1 MTTANIH
8 APLGAVT
15 VLRVVDA
22 IINVKNTIVEWKEAR
37 ETRRVLSQL
46 TDAQLAD
53 IGLQRPDI
61 AAL

>member
-22 IINVKNTIVEWKEAR
+22 VASVKTAIVEWYVAR
-37 ETRRVLSQL
+37 ETRKVLAQL
-46 TDAQLAD
+46 TDAQLRD
-53 IGLQRPDI
+53 IGLDRSDI
-61 AAL
+61 AKF

>member
-15 VLRVVDA
+15 VLRMVDA
-22 IINVKNTIVEWKEAR
+22 MANVKNTIVEWYEAR
-37 ETRRVLSQL
+37 ETRKVLAQL

-53 IGLQRPDI
+53 IGLDRSDI
-61 AAL
+61 AKF

>member
-22 IINVKNTIVEWKEAR
+22 MTNVKTSIVEWYEAR
-37 ETRRVLSQL
+37 ETRKALARL
-46 TDAQLAD
+46 TDAQLDDIGMSRAD
-53 IGLQRPDI
+53 IAKI
-61 AAL
+61 

>member
-22 IINVKNTIVEWKEAR
+22 VANVKESILEWYEAR
-37 ETRRVLSQL
+37 QTRKALAQLS
-46 TDAQLAD
+46 DAQLDD
-53 IGLQRPDI
+53 IGLSRSDI
-61 AAL
+61 AKI

>member
-22 IINVKNTIVEWKEAR
+22 MANVKNTIVEWYEAR
-37 ETRRVLSQL
+37 ETRKVLAQL
-46 TDAQLAD
+46 TDAQLED
-53 IGLQRPDI
+53 IGLDRSDI
-61 AAL
+61 AKF

>member
-22 IINVKNTIVEWKEAR
+22 ISNVKNTIVEWYEAR
-37 ETRRVLSQL
+37 ETRKVLAQL
-46 TDAQLAD
+46 TDAQLED
-53 IGLQRPDI
+53 IGLDRSDI
-61 AAL
+61 AKF